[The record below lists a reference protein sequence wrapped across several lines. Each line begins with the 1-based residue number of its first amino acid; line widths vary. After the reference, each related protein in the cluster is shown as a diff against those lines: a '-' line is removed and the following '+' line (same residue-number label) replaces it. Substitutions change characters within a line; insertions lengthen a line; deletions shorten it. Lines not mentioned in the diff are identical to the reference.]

1 MSRILFFYVLRS
13 FAVPAMLCLFGLCA
27 LTLLFMSFDL
37 IGACFDP
44 ESAISF
50 QVAFDFIFGTLSLYL
65 EWLLPAVFLLS
76 TLYTMW
82 QFCRHSEL
90 IAMRASGIGMAT
102 VVAPIVL
109 TACLAAGLSFY
120 NTEYIKPVWADRA
133 LKIKDSDFKKTGRES
148 RDVGGYVPPG
158 QDRTWSFSTFDAIH
172 PNVLRDVSLEMPLES
187 KKYPFWR
194 VKYLAPIARHLDGVW
209 HLEGEGGK
217 MVELKYID
225 ELGHQVNIPPAGLP
239 QTLRQKPLYGLEET
253 PGDIRLQHAR
263 SELMSASERK
273 SYRKLRDRGGLSSR
287 EKDDDSYKTYS
298 HYTAPAAIVL
308 VTLFAIPAGI
318 ASGRQS
324 VFRGILLAL
333 GMFLSYYVL
342 TALAMALAKNDI
354 VTPAC
359 AVSIPLICFGVAAL
373 VLFRKVR

>member
-1 MSRILFFYVLRS
+1 MSKILFFYVLRS
-13 FAVPAMLCLFGLCA
+13 FAVPATLCLFGLCA
-27 LTLLFMSFDL
+27 LTMLFMSFDL

-44 ESAISF
+44 SSAINF
-50 QVAFDFIFGTLSLYL
+50 QVAMDFIGGTLSLYL

-90 IAMRASGIGMAT
+90 IAMRASGIGMST

-109 TACLAAGLSFY
+109 TACLAAGLSY
-120 NTEYIKPVWADRA
+120 VNTEYIKPISADRA
-133 LKIKDSDFKKTGRES
+133 MRIKDSDFKKTGREPFEFI
-148 RDVGGYVPPG
+148 GFATPG
-158 QDRTWSFSTFDAIH
+158 TNRSWTIERVD
-172 PNVLRDVSLEMPLES
+172 PNNPTTL
-187 KKYPFWR
+187 YG
-194 VKYLAPIARHLDGVW
+194 VKITMELPSEAFAYMTVRYEAPIARWLDGVW
-209 HLEGEGGK
+209 WLRSDGEK
-217 MVELKYID
+217 KVIARYFDELKD
-225 ELGHQVNIPPAGLP
+225 EVTAPEGFPSVMTQRA
-239 QTLRQKPLYGLEET
+239 LYHVTET
-253 PGDIRLQHAR
+253 PYQILLQHAK
-263 SELMSASERK
+263 EDLASARDRK
-273 SYRKLRDRGGLSSR
+273 QYRKMRSADGLTR
-287 EKDDDSYKTYS
+287 KEKDADSYETYS
-298 HYTAPAAIVL
+298 HYTAPVAIVL

-333 GMFLSYYVL
+333 GLFLSYYVL

-359 AVSIPLICFGVAAL
+359 AVCLPLICFGSAAI

>member
-1 MSRILFFYVLRS
+1 MSKILFFYVLRS

-27 LTLLFMSFDL
+27 LTMLFMSFDL

-44 ESAISF
+44 ESVLTF
-50 QVAFDFIFGTLSLYL
+50 RVAMDFIIGTLSLYL

-90 IAMRASGIGMAT
+90 IAMRASGIGMMT

-109 TACLAAGLSFY
+109 TACVAAALSFY
-120 NTEYIKPVWADRA
+120 NTEVIKPVWADRA
-133 LKIKDSDFKKTGRES
+133 MKIKDSDFKKTGREPL
-148 RDVGGYVPPG
+148 VVAGYVHPSEE
-158 QDRTWSFSTFDAIH
+158 RTWSFKGFDLEN
-172 PNVLRDVSLEMPLES
+172 PDVLRDITLEMPFPN
-187 KKYPFWR
+187 KAHWR
-194 VKYLAPIARHLDGVW
+194 VKYTAPIARYMDGVW
-209 HLEGEGGK
+209 YLEAAGGEK
-217 MVELKYID
+217 IKIKYFNELNEEED
-225 ELGHQVNIPPAGLP
+225 NPPEGFP
-239 QTLRQKPLYGLEET
+239 QEKTLHPLYDLTDT
-253 PGDIRLQHAR
+253 PEQMKLQHSR
-263 SELMSASERK
+263 SDLLNASDRK
-273 SYRKLRDRGGLSSR
+273 KFRALRSQGGMETH

-298 HYTAPAAIVL
+298 HYTAPFAIVL

-333 GMFLSYYVL
+333 CLFLSYYVL
-342 TALAMALAKNDI
+342 TALAMFLATNDI

-359 AVSIPLICFGVAAL
+359 AVSLPLICFAVASF